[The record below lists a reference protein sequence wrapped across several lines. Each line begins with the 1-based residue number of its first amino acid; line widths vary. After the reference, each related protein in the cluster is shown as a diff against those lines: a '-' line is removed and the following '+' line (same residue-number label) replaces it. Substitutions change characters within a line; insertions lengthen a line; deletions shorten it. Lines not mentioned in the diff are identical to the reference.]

1 MHNLSKIEL
10 LSVGFMVFSIF
21 FGAGNL
27 IFPPFLAQ
35 NAGTSFPIAMA
46 GFLATGIGLPL
57 LGLIATAKHGG
68 RYTQLIDERVHP
80 VFRAISFGLLYL
92 TIGPLF
98 AVPRTGAVSFEIGIK
113 PFLAVGSASTGELIY
128 TAVFFLVTYWLAAN
142 PSMIVDRVGKV
153 LSPLLLLFLCVLFAR
168 TYYEPI
174 GRILEPVEEYAVSP
188 FASGFI
194 NGYLTMDMLAALP
207 FATLAIT
214 AIRQKGLTENADICR
229 ACVKACIIAVV
240 LMGMV
245 YVSLAYLGATCP
257 SVLGYSANGGI
268 ILSSATYVFFG
279 DTGKIVLAFIIG
291 FACLTTSIGVS
302 SAFASY
308 YQYVFDG
315 RVAYKTLLKLAVF
328 FSFLASNVGLTEL
341 IRISVPFLV
350 ALYPIF
356 IVLVLVS
363 LFDRQLGC
371 SRSVYRW
378 SIGMTLPFSILDGLQ
393 AADIKLAGL
402 QELLTQYLPLYAVN
416 LGWLLPALL
425 GVAIGYVLARR

>member
-1 MHNLSKIEL
+1 M
-10 LSVGFMVFSIF
+10 
-21 FGAGNL
+21 
-27 IFPPFLAQ
+27 
-35 NAGTSFPIAMA
+35 
-46 GFLATGIGLPL
+46 
-57 LGLIATAKHGG
+57 
-68 RYTQLIDERVHP
+68 
-80 VFRAISFGLLYL
+80 
-92 TIGPLF
+92 
-98 AVPRTGAVSFEIGIK
+98 
-113 PFLAVGSASTGELIY
+113 
-128 TAVFFLVTYWLAAN
+128 
-142 PSMIVDRVGKV
+142 
-153 LSPLLLLFLCVLFAR
+153 
-168 TYYEPI
+168 
-174 GRILEPVEEYAVSP
+174 
-188 FASGFI
+188 
-194 NGYLTMDMLAALP
+194 
-207 FATLAIT
+207 
-214 AIRQKGLTENADICR
+214 
-229 ACVKACIIAVV
+229 
-240 LMGMV
+240 
-245 YVSLAYLGATCP
+245 
-257 SVLGYSANGGI
+257 
-268 ILSSATYVFFG
+268 
-279 DTGKIVLAFIIG
+279 LAFIIG

-371 SRSVYRW
+371 SSSVYRW